1 MLFRNRYSF
10 EMSQKK
16 ARTFKTLKTAQK
28 SSRETL
34 QKREQD
40 EKARREKTKSPVK
53 MKSKIKFGILREI

>member
-1 MLFRNRYSF
+1 
-10 EMSQKK
+10 MSQKK